1 MAHKGIR
8 EFSGQEMSSVA
19 LGQLGFAMLINNN
32 VTTEYEAS
40 DYGVEYFTEL
50 KAIEGVSTLKARAY
64 QAGADTTNRQVRC
77 RSLDPDNAF
86 ADDFVRQRAL
96 GSNADLWMEYD
107 ALNILR
113 PQLANGTSIYGAFD
127 KVTLSGFSFIM
138 AYLGPKI
145 N

>member
-8 EFSGQEMSSVA
+8 ELSSQSMSSVA

-32 VTTEYEAS
+32 VTTGYRAS

-50 KAIEGVSTLKARAY
+50 KAIEGVGTLKARAY
-64 QAGADTTNRQVRC
+64 QAGAGTTSRQVQ
-77 RSLDPDNAF
+77 NAF
-86 ADDFVRQRAL
+86 SDDFVQQRAIT
-96 GSNADLWMEYD
+96 SSSDEWMEYD

-127 KVTLSGFSFIM
+127 QVTLSGYSYIL

-145 N
+145 T

>member
-1 MAHKGIR
+1 MAHKGVR
-8 EFSGQEMSSVA
+8 ELSPQEMSSVA

-64 QAGADTTNRQVRC
+64 QAGAGTTNRQVTC
-77 RSLDPDNAF
+77 RVVDPANAF
-86 ADDFVRQRAL
+86 TDDFVRQRAS
-96 GSNADLWMEYD
+96 GSNADLYMEYD
-107 ALNILR
+107 AINILR
-113 PQLANGTSIYGAFD
+113 PQLANGSSIYGAFN

-145 N
+145 T